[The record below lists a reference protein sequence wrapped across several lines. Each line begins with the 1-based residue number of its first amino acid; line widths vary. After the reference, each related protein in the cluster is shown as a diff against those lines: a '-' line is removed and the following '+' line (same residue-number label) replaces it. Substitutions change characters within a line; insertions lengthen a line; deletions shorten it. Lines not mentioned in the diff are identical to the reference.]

1 MKNILLFI
9 LFVCLSN
16 IIQAQDTL
24 SMRSGENK
32 YMIKSNPTLYKPF
45 GINIYILGPTMV
57 SSLSVDYS
65 LTSSLNVEAG
75 VGLIG
80 TFGGLKYYFDGAN
93 KDKNWTP
100 YLGVYLA
107 RDMVGS
113 IWNGGG
119 FKNSIYTPLGIQFQ
133 KKKGRTFGAEI
144 AYTSLGAFHV
154 WGALKI
160 GYRFIK

>member
-1 MKNILLFI
+1 M
-9 LFVCLSN
+9 
-16 IIQAQDTL
+16 
-24 SMRSGENK
+24 
-32 YMIKSNPTLYKPF
+32 
-45 GINIYILGPTMV
+45 

-65 LTSSLNVEAG
+65 LTSSLNAEVG

-100 YLGVYLA
+100 YFGVYLA

-113 IWNGGG
+113 IWNGTG
-119 FKNSIYTPLGIQFQ
+119 FENNLYTPLGIQFQ

-160 GYRFIK
+160 GYRFYK

>member
-9 LFVCLSN
+9 LFVYSSN
-16 IIQAQDTL
+16 IIKAQDTL
-24 SMRSGENK
+24 SVRSGENK
-32 YMIKSNPTLYKPF
+32 YMIKSNPRLYKPF

-57 SSLSVDYS
+57 SSLSVDYF

-113 IWNGGG
+113 IWGGG
-119 FKNSIYTPLGIQFQ
+119 DFKNSIYTPLGIQFQ
-133 KKKGRTFGAEI
+133 KKKGRTFSAEI
-144 AYTSLGAFHV
+144 AYTNIGVLHV
-154 WGALKI
+154 WGGLKI
-160 GYRFIK
+160 GYRFYK

>member
-1 MKNILLFI
+1 MKNILLLI
-9 LFVCLSN
+9 LFVCSSS
-16 IIQAQDTL
+16 IIKAQDTS
-24 SMRSGENK
+24 SMKSGENK
-32 YMIKSNPTLYKPF
+32 YMIKSNPRLYKPF
-45 GINIYILGPTMV
+45 GINIYILGPTIL

-65 LTSSLNVEAG
+65 LTSSLNAEVG

-100 YLGVYLA
+100 YFGVYLA

-113 IWNGGG
+113 IWNGTG
-119 FKNSIYTPLGIQFQ
+119 FENNLYTPLGIQFQ

-160 GYRFIK
+160 GYRFYK